1 MTVAKQLLAQN
12 WDDIRLKLYSKTP
25 QDVENALSAVKPS
38 WEDFLAL
45 ISPAAEPQLEPLA
58 QRASALTRQRFGNT
72 VSLFVP
78 LYLSNLCANECTYCG
93 FTMSNRIKRSILN
106 QEAVA
111 KEVAAIKAMGF
122 DSVLLVTGEHET
134 KAGMAYF
141 RDILPEITPHFSFVA
156 MEVQPLDTHDYRTL
170 KQLGVNSVLVY
181 QETYHPQRYAHY
193 HLRGN
198 KQDFAYRLHTPDRLG
213 EAGMRK
219 IGLGALLGLSDWR
232 TDSAF
237 TALHSQLVQNTYWQ
251 SRVSVSFPRIR
262 PCSGGGI
269 AAASAITDKQL
280 VQLICAYRLFLPDAE
295 LSLSTRESPWFR
307 DNVVPLAITTMSA
320 ASQTQPGGYSE
331 PSAALAQFSTE
342 DTRSVDEVTRA
353 ITHNGL
359 EPVWRDW
366 LPGFGG
372 CV

>member
-1 MTVAKQLLAQN
+1 MTVAQHMLAQN
-12 WDDIRLKLYSKTP
+12 WDDIRLKLYSKTS
-25 QDVENALSAVKPS
+25 QQVRAALASPRPT

-45 ISPAAEPQLEPLA
+45 ISPAGEPYLETLA
-58 QRASALTRQRFGNT
+58 LKAKKITRQRFGNT

-93 FTMSNRIKRSILN
+93 FTMSNRIKRTKLDK
-106 QEAVA
+106 QAVA
-111 KEVAAIKAMGF
+111 NEVAAIKAMGF

-141 RDILPEITPHFSFVA
+141 REILPAITPHFSFVA
-156 MEVQPLDTHDYRTL
+156 MEVQPLDTCDYRAL

-181 QETYHPQRYAHY
+181 QETYHPQRYGHY

-198 KQDFAYRLHTPDRLG
+198 KQDFSYRLDTPDRLG
-213 EAGMRK
+213 KAGMKK

-237 TALHSQLVQNTYWQ
+237 TALHSERIQNTYWQ

-269 AAASAITDKQL
+269 DAVSAITDKQL
-280 VQLICAYRLFLPDAE
+280 VQLICAYRVFLPDAE

-342 DTRSVDEVTRA
+342 DTRSVTEVTQA
-353 ITHNGL
+353 ITQSGL
-359 EPVWRDW
+359 EVVWRDW
-366 LPGFGG
+366 LPGFG
-372 CV
+372 CEV